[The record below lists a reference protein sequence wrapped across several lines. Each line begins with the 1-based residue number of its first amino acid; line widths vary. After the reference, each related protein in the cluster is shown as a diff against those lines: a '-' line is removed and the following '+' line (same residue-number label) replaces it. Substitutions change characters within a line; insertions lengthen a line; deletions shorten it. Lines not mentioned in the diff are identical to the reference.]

1 MANLERDVEELAEHN
16 SFSGVVSVD
25 RGGDVQF
32 SVAFGL
38 ASRTYDVPNTPETR
52 FGTASG
58 AKGPTAL
65 AVISLVED
73 GSLTLSTTARSVL
86 GADLPLIGDDV
97 TIEQLLAHTSGIGDY
112 LDEDDDGLDLSAYL
126 MPVPVQQLAS
136 AEDYLA
142 VLDGFPAS
150 FSPGERFSYCNGG
163 YVVLALIAE
172 RVSGTSYYELIR
184 ERVLAPAAMRDS
196 GFFRSDEL
204 PARTATGYLAVD
216 GAWRSNILHLPVRGC
231 GDGGLFTTVG
241 DMSKFWQ
248 ALFAG
253 RIVSPDWVAEMV
265 RPRSDP
271 PDEGA
276 RYGLG
281 FWLDQSSDRVMLVGE
296 DTGASFYSS
305 HLPETA
311 LTYTVIS
318 NTADGAWPIVKLLN
332 QSLTS

>member
-1 MANLERDVEELAEHN
+1 MNLQHDVDEVAEQT

-25 RGGDVQF
+25 LGGDVQF
-32 SVAFGL
+32 SAAFGL
-38 ASRTYDVPNTPETR
+38 ASRTYDIANTPDTR

-65 AVISLVED
+65 VVISLVED
-73 GSLTLSTTARSVL
+73 GLLTMSTTARSVL

-97 TIEQLLAHTSGIGDY
+97 TIEHLLAHTSGIGDY
-112 LDEDDDGLDLSAYL
+112 IDEEDGDLDLDTYL

-142 VLDGFPAS
+142 VLDGFPTK
-150 FSPGERFSYCNGG
+150 FSPGERFSYCNAG

-172 RVSGTSYYELIR
+172 RASGISYYDLIQ
-184 ERVLAPAAMRDS
+184 EHVLASAGMHDS

-204 PARTATGYLAVD
+204 PVRTATGYLAID
-216 GAWRSNILHLPVRGC
+216 GQWRSNTLHLPVRGC
-231 GDGGLFTTVG
+231 GDGGLFTTVA
-241 DMSKFWQ
+241 DMSEFWR

-271 PDEGA
+271 PNEDA

-281 FWLDQSSDRVMLVGE
+281 FWLDQSSSRVMLVGE
-296 DTGASFYSS
+296 DAGVSFYSS

-318 NTADGAWPIVKLLN
+318 NTADGAWPLVKLLN

>member
-1 MANLERDVEELAEHN
+1 MSLQQDLEELAEQT

-65 AVISLVED
+65 AVISLIED
-73 GSLTLSTTARSVL
+73 GLLTMSTTARSVL

-97 TIEQLLAHTSGIGDY
+97 TVEQLLAHTSGIGDY
-112 LDEDDDGLDLSAYL
+112 IDEDDEDLDPSAYL

-142 VLDGFPAS
+142 VLDGFPTK

-172 RVSGTSYYELIR
+172 RVGGTSYYDLIQ
-184 ERVLAPAAMRDS
+184 ERVLAPAGMRDS

-204 PARTATGYLAVD
+204 PERTATGYLTID
-216 GAWRSNILHLPVRGC
+216 GQWRSNILHLPVRGC
-231 GDGGLFTTVG
+231 GDGGLFTTVA
-241 DMSKFWQ
+241 DMSGFWR

-271 PDEGA
+271 PNEDA

-281 FWLDQSSDRVMLVGE
+281 FWLDRSSDRVMLVGE
-296 DTGASFYSS
+296 DAGVSFYSS
-305 HLPETA
+305 HLPEPA

-318 NTADGAWPIVKLLN
+318 NTADGAWPVVKLLN